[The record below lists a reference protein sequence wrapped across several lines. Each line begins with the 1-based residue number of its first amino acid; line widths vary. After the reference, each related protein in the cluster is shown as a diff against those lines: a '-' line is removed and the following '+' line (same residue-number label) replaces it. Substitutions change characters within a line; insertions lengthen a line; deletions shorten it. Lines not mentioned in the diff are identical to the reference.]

1 MTIRLGLIGDNIRRS
16 RSPRLH
22 CLAGALC
29 GVPVS
34 YEPLIPADL
43 GLGFDEV
50 FESCAMQGF
59 RGLNITY
66 PYKEK
71 VVGQLRIDD
80 GRVRAIGACNTVV
93 FGDREPLGFNTD
105 FSGFIAAFRQTFG
118 NARPGVVAMAGAGGV
133 GKAIGFALA
142 SLGAA
147 ELRLFDGDVPKAE
160 ALARVLG
167 AAAPVMRVAVAA
179 SIAEAASGA
188 DGLVNCTPLG
198 MVGHPGT
205 AIPKPLTAGRRWAFD
220 AVYTPVETEFLQ
232 DARAAGLEI
241 MSGYELF
248 FHQGIDAF
256 RIFSGREVDQAELR
270 AVLSNG
276 GDLVFRPFSF

>member
-1 MTIRLGLIGDNIRRS
+1 
-16 RSPRLH
+16 
-22 CLAGALC
+22 
-29 GVPVS
+29 
-34 YEPLIPADL
+34 
-43 GLGFDEV
+43 
-50 FESCAMQGF
+50 MQGF
-59 RGLNITY
+59 RGVNITY

-80 GRVRAIGACNTVV
+80 QRVRAIRACNTVV
-93 FGDREPLGFNTD
+93 FGGREPLGFNTD

-118 NARPGVVAMAGAGGV
+118 NLRPGIVAMAGAGGV

-147 ELRLFDGDVPKAE
+147 ELRLFDRDVPKAE

-167 AAAPVMRVAVAA
+167 TTAPVMRVAVAA

-188 DGLVNCTPLG
+188 EGLVNCTPLG
-198 MVGHPGT
+198 MAGHPGT

-241 MSGYELF
+241 LSGYELF
-248 FHQGIDAF
+248 FHQGIEAF
-256 RIFSGREVDQAELR
+256 RIFTGRAVDQAKLR
-270 AVLSNG
+270 AALGNG
-276 GDLVFRPFSF
+276 GD